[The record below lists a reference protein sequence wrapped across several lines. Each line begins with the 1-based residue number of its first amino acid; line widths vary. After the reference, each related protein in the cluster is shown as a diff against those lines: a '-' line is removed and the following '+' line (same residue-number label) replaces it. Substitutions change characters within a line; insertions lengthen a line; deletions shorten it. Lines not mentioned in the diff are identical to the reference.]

1 MVDKIGEVL
10 EKVGVRDLPYQ
21 LSRIS
26 NTGNI
31 DNIAITS
38 DLNEGLFREFEEII
52 HSNYSENKL
61 IGVYADPAY
70 EELIEKSD
78 KIHED
83 TVTFFTYE
91 NGAASTQMTDLLADA
106 FNEKSLIIASK
117 EYLEDIRQNVET
129 ELKNQNDEFIGLYN

>member
-26 NTGNI
+26 NTSNI

-38 DLNEGLFREFEEII
+38 DLNEELFREFEEII

-70 EELIEKSD
+70 EELIENSD